1 MLSGQLKSR
10 LAEASLTQASLL
22 SHSLPDQKIETGGE
36 MGDLCLCNS
45 TINLVFLSLPIN

>member
-22 SHSLPDQKIETGGE
+22 PNQKIETCGD
-36 MGDLCLCNS
+36 MG
-45 TINLVFLSLPIN
+45 NL